1 MDQELNNDEDAKKI
15 IDYHVGMCYNLSLH
29 TFKGEDSM
37 INYLNTHCKEIFNI
51 ISRENIIKFIKE
63 RDDYYKKIYN

>member
-1 MDQELNNDEDAKKI
+1 MDKELKNNEHAKKL

-29 TFKGEDSM
+29 EFKGNDS
-37 INYLNTHCKEIFNI
+37 IIDYLNTHCRKIFNI

>member
-1 MDQELNNDEDAKKI
+1 MYKELHNEEDAKKL
-15 IDYHVGMCYNLSLH
+15 IDYHAGMCYNLSLH
-29 TFKGEDSM
+29 EFKGNDSM
-37 INYLNTHCKEIFNI
+37 MNYINTHCSKIFNI